1 MAEKR
6 EGLLQL
12 AEIIEFPK
20 QATTT
25 VVHENTPEAWEER
38 TLASLKATGNTEK
51 VFDEG
56 ILGVLSL
63 FEQEVGHAQ
72 ERGNYALFLF
82 EQMFDPSL
90 SLDRRESLAAAVAA
104 LFATPE
110 HNSLLMPKIVLG
122 TKEERIIAAIA
133 MGFAG
138 NHVAL
143 SPLQNLLKEDD
154 IDLQKAAAFGLS
166 GLKDGDLDEK
176 IIDIFLTQLAATKH
190 DELLV
195 SILVNLK
202 LFASPRLEPVFVS
215 FSYHEHPHVRKTA
228 LGGLLF
234 SCDATGL
241 NRAVSF
247 LQENDD
253 SVRAVALSVLERHG
267 SRKHLE
273 AVLPLMG
280 DKNPRIRQMARET
293 LACLRQRKQQYSQ
306 LSH

>member
-1 MAEKR
+1 M
-6 EGLLQL
+6 

-20 QATTT
+20 R
-25 VVHENTPEAWEER
+25 VTPTPAPQNSAQAWEER
-38 TLASLKATGNTEK
+38 ALASLKTTKSTED

-56 ILGVLSL
+56 ILGILSL
-63 FEQEVGHAQ
+63 FEQEVGHPKD
-72 ERGNYALFLF
+72 RGNYALFLF

-122 TKEERIIAAIA
+122 SKEERIVAAIA

-143 SPLQNLLKEDD
+143 SPLQNLLKEEDLE
-154 IDLQKAAAFGLS
+154 LQKAAAFGLS
-166 GLKDGDLDEK
+166 GLKDGDLDHK
-176 IIDIFLTQLAATKH
+176 IIDIFLAQLSTTENN
-190 DELLV
+190 DLLS
-195 SILVNLK
+195 SILINLK
-202 LFASPRLEPVFVS
+202 LFASPRLEPVFIS
-215 FSYHEHPHVRKTA
+215 FTHHSHPDVRKTA

-234 SCDATGL
+234 SCGDNGL
-241 NRAVSF
+241 DRTLAF
-247 LQENDD
+247 LEEKDD
-253 SVRAVALSVLERHG
+253 SVRAIALSVLERHG

-293 LACLRQRKQQYSQ
+293 LSCLRQRKRRYSH